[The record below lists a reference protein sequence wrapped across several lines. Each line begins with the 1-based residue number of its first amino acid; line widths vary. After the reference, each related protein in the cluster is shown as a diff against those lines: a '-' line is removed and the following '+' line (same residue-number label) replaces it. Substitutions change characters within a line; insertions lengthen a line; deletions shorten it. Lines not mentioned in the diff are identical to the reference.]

1 MTKLMEWITG
11 LVLIVS
17 VWAAFWTQNIGNF
30 AHTHPNITLLWPLVL
45 VILFGLYSLFVIIYR
60 VYTFNDCP
68 EAAEELQREIAEA
81 KEDLKSKGMKFWKC
95 FAFVWNR
102 VFFQQNRSSWFHQ
115 QIDEDWND
123 TGFKIQCSFLFQ
135 KQYFEYIVW
144 LIYRNYKAGF
154 TTTFR
159 YNVTFKRLKFFL
171 KVQTIAN
178 NKLARLLDYRRIRQE
193 M

>member
-30 AHTHPNITLLWPLVL
+30 AHTHPNITLLWPLAL

-81 KEDLKSKGMKFWKC
+81 KEDLKSKGMNF
-95 FAFVWNR
+95 
-102 VFFQQNRSSWFHQ
+102 
-115 QIDEDWND
+115 
-123 TGFKIQCSFLFQ
+123 
-135 KQYFEYIVW
+135 
-144 LIYRNYKAGF
+144 
-154 TTTFR
+154 
-159 YNVTFKRLKFFL
+159 
-171 KVQTIAN
+171 
-178 NKLARLLDYRRIRQE
+178 
-193 M
+193 